1 MDLFLEKI
9 LTTDKVICDNIDKK
23 EALGIELLSQ
33 NIIAQLRNFVEAIAR
48 FLCRQEKE
56 IADNQKGT
64 QTAISYIKSK
74 EKYLFLVRFH
84 KCLQVSVSHSTVE
97 PDVAIRLMHRYWDYL
112 YDCKTF
118 LKKEYD
124 IDVLRNLDNFPI
136 EQDETLKEYYEKISI
151 QINKRSIVQITES
164 PTNRYYVHKKK
175 VFRVNGEK
183 YYEITLSE
191 ADNKASKFDNIIA
204 FTKLNIPTFYAIH
217 PRLIDSKIHILNR
230 EMPIQIIVGFKV
242 SVRPCEFDN
251 FFKIINH
258 ATKVSTNDKEYKVLM
273 NYLTKTG
280 LSLTELIDLDEDD
293 FVKVKSEV
301 CKELK
306 STHIFDGLTLCRR
319 YYDKPGYNVLVYLLH
334 KLRNVVIKDQYYY
347 ETNEKLSNLRLKYKC
362 IGFDTMPFAF
372 ELSNHFTNLGELF
385 SCINPAGR
393 EHELLGRLIKNNTE
407 IRAKLYTPE
416 SELDRFRNIDSLIA
430 KYNSLLY
437 YKHREEGSLMHENG
451 FVYINGYEKNTI
463 QIIQQIRSLTSSGL
477 GGYVESFEQWIQ
489 ETGYKI
495 DSEEKDKALRKL
507 FASSKVA
514 LIYGSAG
521 TGKSTMVKHISNFF
535 SNRKKIYL
543 TNTHSAKENLKR
555 YVNMTENNTFSTI
568 KYYISNGGG
577 ECDVLFIDECSTVS
591 NVDMVNILQKTQF
604 KLLVLVGD
612 IYQIESIRFGNWF
625 AIARSYIPQ
634 NAICELTYVHRSTD
648 DVLKALWESV
658 RKLDGRMADLLDSN
672 HYSVKMD
679 ESIFSK
685 VDDDEIVLCLNYDG
699 LYGINNINKFLQ
711 NDNKSKFVKLG
722 MDIYKVN
729 DRIIFK
735 ENERFGDL
743 LYNNLKGKII
753 DIEDNGI
760 SVKFYIEVEKA
771 FNDLDVE
778 DANFKL
784 EPSRTKG
791 KSVVSFDV
799 KKFAN
804 RDDDD
809 KDSLSIVPFQIAY
822 AISIHK
828 AQGLEYDSVKI
839 VITDEFEELISHNV
853 FYTAITRAKNN
864 LKIYW
869 TEKAQRYIL
878 EEMRQ
883 MYNKQDASI
892 IAKKY
897 KLKTYS

>member
-33 NIIAQLRNFVEAIAR
+33 NIVAQLRNFVEAIAR

-64 QTAISYIKSK
+64 QTAIAYIKSK

-84 KCLQVSVSHSTVE
+84 KCLQVSASHSTVE

-217 PRLIDSKIHILNR
+217 PRLIDSKIQILNR

-258 ATKVSTNDKEYKVLM
+258 ATKVSTNDNEYKALM

-301 CKELK
+301 CKELR

-372 ELSNHFTNLGELF
+372 ELSDHFTNLGELF

-416 SELDRFRNIDSLIA
+416 SELDRFRNLDSLIA

-437 YKHREEGSLMHENG
+437 YKHREEGSLKHENG

-477 GGYVESFEQWIQ
+477 GGYVESLNSGCKKQDI
-489 ETGYKI
+489 
-495 DSEEKDKALRKL
+495 KL
-507 FASSKVA
+507 ILK
-514 LIYGSAG
+514 
-521 TGKSTMVKHISNFF
+521 
-535 SNRKKIYL
+535 KKIK
-543 TNTHSAKENLKR
+543 H
-555 YVNMTENNTFSTI
+555 
-568 KYYISNGGG
+568 
-577 ECDVLFIDECSTVS
+577 
-591 NVDMVNILQKTQF
+591 
-604 KLLVLVGD
+604 
-612 IYQIESIRFGNWF
+612 
-625 AIARSYIPQ
+625 
-634 NAICELTYVHRSTD
+634 
-648 DVLKALWESV
+648 
-658 RKLDGRMADLLDSN
+658 
-672 HYSVKMD
+672 
-679 ESIFSK
+679 
-685 VDDDEIVLCLNYDG
+685 
-699 LYGINNINKFLQ
+699 
-711 NDNKSKFVKLG
+711 
-722 MDIYKVN
+722 
-729 DRIIFK
+729 
-735 ENERFGDL
+735 
-743 LYNNLKGKII
+743 
-753 DIEDNGI
+753 
-760 SVKFYIEVEKA
+760 
-771 FNDLDVE
+771 
-778 DANFKL
+778 
-784 EPSRTKG
+784 
-791 KSVVSFDV
+791 
-799 KKFAN
+799 
-804 RDDDD
+804 
-809 KDSLSIVPFQIAY
+809 
-822 AISIHK
+822 
-828 AQGLEYDSVKI
+828 
-839 VITDEFEELISHNV
+839 
-853 FYTAITRAKNN
+853 
-864 LKIYW
+864 
-869 TEKAQRYIL
+869 
-878 EEMRQ
+878 
-883 MYNKQDASI
+883 
-892 IAKKY
+892 
-897 KLKTYS
+897 

>member
-9 LTTDKVICDNIDKK
+9 STTDKVICDNIDKRD
-23 EALGIELLSQ
+23 ALGVELLSQ
-33 NIIAQLRNFVEAIAR
+33 NIVAQLRNFVEAIAK

-64 QTAISYIKSK
+64 QAAISYIKSK

-84 KCLQVSVSHSTVE
+84 KCLQVSASHSTVE

-217 PRLIDSKIHILNR
+217 PRLVDSKIHILNR
-230 EMPIQIIVGFKV
+230 DMPIQIIVGFKV

-251 FFKIINH
+251 FFKIFDH
-258 ATKVSTNDKEYKVLM
+258 DTKVSTNDNEYKSLM
-273 NYLTKTG
+273 SYLTQTG
-280 LSLTELIDLDEDD
+280 FSLTELIDFDDDD
-293 FVKVKSEV
+293 FVKVKEQV
-301 CKELK
+301 CNGLK
-306 STHIFDGLTLCRR
+306 ATHIFDGLTICRQYR
-319 YYDKPGYNVLVYLLH
+319 NKPGYNVLVYLLH

-347 ETNEKLSNLRLKYKC
+347 EANERLSNLRLKYKC

-372 ELSNHFTNLGELF
+372 ELSNHFTNLGDLF
-385 SCINPAGR
+385 SCVNPVGR

-416 SELDRFRNIDSLIA
+416 SELDRFKNIDTLIA

-437 YKHREEGSLMHENG
+437 YKHMEDSSLKHENG

-463 QIIQQIRSLTSSGL
+463 QIIQQIGSLTSSGL
-477 GGYVESFEQWIQ
+477 GGYVESFEQWVQ

-543 TNTHSAKENLKR
+543 TNTHSAKENVKR
-555 YVNMTENNTFSTI
+555 YVNMTENNKFSTI
-568 KYYISNGGG
+568 KNYISNGGG
-577 ECDVLFIDECSTVS
+577 ECDILFIDECSTVS

-672 HYSVKMD
+672 HYSVRMD

-685 VDDDEIVLCLNYDG
+685 ANDDEIVLCLNYDG

-711 NDNKSKFVKLG
+711 DDNKAKFIKMG

-743 LYNNLKGKII
+743 LYNNLKGEIV

-760 SVKFYIEVEKA
+760 SAKFYIEVERT

-778 DANFKL
+778 NANFKL
-784 EPSRTKG
+784 ENPRKKG
-791 KSVVSFDV
+791 KSIVSFDV

-822 AISIHK
+822 AVSIHK

-839 VITDEFEELISHNV
+839 VITDEIEELISHNV
-853 FYTAITRAKNN
+853 FYTAITRAKNK

-878 EEMRQ
+878 EEMHQ

-892 IAKKY
+892 IFKKY
-897 KLKTYS
+897 KLKMYN

>member
-9 LTTDKVICDNIDKK
+9 LTTDKVICDNIDKRD
-23 EALGIELLSQ
+23 ALGVELLSQ
-33 NIIAQLRNFVEAIAR
+33 NIVAQLRHFVESIAR
-48 FLCRQEKE
+48 FLCSREKK
-56 IADNQKGT
+56 IANNQDGT
-64 QTAISYIKSK
+64 KEAIRFIKSRDNL
-74 EKYLFLVRFH
+74 LFLRRFH
-84 KCLQVSVSHSTVE
+84 QCVQVSTPHSTVE

-217 PRLIDSKIHILNR
+217 PRLVDSKIHILNR
-230 EMPIQIIVGFKV
+230 DMPIQIIVGFKV

-251 FFKIINH
+251 FFKIFDHN
-258 ATKVSTNDKEYKVLM
+258 TDVSTGDNEYKSLM
-273 NYLTKTG
+273 SYLTKTG
-280 LSLTELIDLDEDD
+280 LSLTELIELDDDD
-293 FVKVKSEV
+293 FIKVKEKV
-301 CKELK
+301 CEGLK
-306 STHIFDGLTLCRR
+306 ATHIFDGLTICRQYR
-319 YYDKPGYNVLVYLLH
+319 NKPGYNVLVYLLH

-347 ETNEKLSNLRLKYKC
+347 ETNERLSNLRLKYKC

-372 ELSNHFTNLGELF
+372 ELSNHFTNLGDLF
-385 SCINPAGR
+385 SCVNPAGR

-416 SELDRFRNIDSLIA
+416 SELDRFKNIDTLIA

-437 YKHREEGSLMHENG
+437 YKHREDGSLKHENG

-463 QIIQQIRSLTSSGL
+463 QIIQQIGSLTSSGL
-477 GGYVESFEQWIQ
+477 GGYVESFEQWVQ

-568 KYYISNGGG
+568 KNYISNGGG

-672 HYSVKMD
+672 HYSVRMD

-685 VDDDEIVLCLNYDG
+685 ANEDEIVLCLNYDG

-711 NDNKSKFVKLG
+711 DDNKSKSIKMG

-743 LYNNLKGKII
+743 LYNNLKGEIV

-760 SVKFYIEVEKA
+760 SVKFYIEVERV

-784 EPSRTKG
+784 ETPRKKG
-791 KSVVSFDV
+791 KSIVSFDV

-822 AISIHK
+822 AVSIHK

-839 VITDEFEELISHNV
+839 VITDEIEELISHNV

-878 EEMRQ
+878 EEMHQ

-897 KLKTYS
+897 KLKMCN